1 MIAQRLR
8 VEFAKGE
15 AIRFISHLD
24 LMRVWHRTLRR
35 SAVPLAYS
43 EGFVPRPRISLAA
56 PLAVG
61 ATGQAELMDV
71 YLERRVSPLTLMKML
86 KPQMPDGLET
96 SAVEEVPPSL
106 PSLQSLVHS
115 AEYSVGGCV
124 DISLQTRTAVEGSIS
139 EFLAAKEFPWQ
150 HRREDVTREYDLRRL
165 VLDLELNSW
174 SEGAEVEYS
183 MTMNLRADTEGTG
196 RPDQVLAAVG
206 LPETWVSIHRT
217 ALVLQRRQGKG

>member
-35 SAVPLAYS
+35 AAVPLAYS
-43 EGFVPRPRISLAA
+43 EGFIPRPRISLAA

-61 ATGQAELMDV
+61 ATGGAELMDV
-71 YLERRVSPLTLMKML
+71 YLDRRISPLTFMKML
-86 KPQMPDGLET
+86 QPQLPDGLKAT
-96 SAVEEVPPSL
+96 AVEEVPASL

-115 AEYSVGGCV
+115 AEYAVMGCV
-124 DISLQTRTAVEGSIS
+124 QDPSRTRDVVEHAIASLLDAT
-139 EFLAAKEFPWQ
+139 EFPWR
-150 HRREDVTREYDLRRL
+150 HRREDETREYDLRRL
-165 VLDLELNSW
+165 VFDLSLTTWIESSPAEYSMSMTLRAD
-174 SEGAEVEYS
+174 SEGA
-183 MTMNLRADTEGTG
+183 G

-206 LPETWVSIHRT
+206 LPDSWISIHRT
-217 ALVLQRRQGKG
+217 AIAFGRRDGPR

>member
-8 VEFAKGE
+8 IEFAKGE

-35 SAVPLAYS
+35 AAVPLAYS

-71 YLERRVSPLTLMKML
+71 YLDRRVSPLTLMKML
-86 KPQMPDGLET
+86 KPQMPEGLGT

-115 AEYSVGGCV
+115 AEYSVDGCV
-124 DISLQTRTAVEGSIS
+124 ENPPQTRAATEESIS
-139 EFLAAKEFPWQ
+139 QFLAAKEFPWQ
-150 HRREDVTREYDLRRL
+150 HRREEETREYDLRRL
-165 VLDLELNSW
+165 VIDLALTGW
-174 SEGAEVEYS
+174 SGGTEVEFS
-183 MTMNLRADTEGTG
+183 MAMNLRADTEGTG

-206 LPETWVSIHRT
+206 LPDTWVSIHRT
-217 ALVLQRRQGKG
+217 AIVLQRRQTKG

>member
-8 VEFAKGE
+8 IEFAKGE

-35 SAVPLAYS
+35 AAVPLAYS

-56 PLAVG
+56 PLSVG

-71 YLERRVSPLTLMKML
+71 YLNRRVSPLTLMKML

-115 AEYSVGGCV
+115 AEYSVAGCL
-124 DISLQTRTAVEGSIS
+124 DTASQTRTVVEGAIS

-150 HRREDVTREYDLRRL
+150 HRREDDTREYDLRRL
-165 VLDLELNSW
+165 VLALRLRSW
-174 SEGAEVEYS
+174 DEGPEVEYS

-196 RPDQVLAAVG
+196 RPDQVLAALG
-206 LPETWVSIHRT
+206 LPDTWVSIHRST
-217 ALVLQRRQGKG
+217 IVLQRRQAKG